1 MNLAG
6 VEQVFELEA
15 QLERM
20 GRKLAMMER
29 RAERLQEEIAEL
41 ERVKREVKAEIVR
54 YEAPPRTELVAVR
67 RRRPR

>member
-1 MNLAG
+1 
-6 VEQVFELEA
+6 
-15 QLERM
+15 
-20 GRKLAMMER
+20 MMER